1 MGVNGIVRREHSFLP
16 FPSKPQVF
24 VPQNL
29 EEWEGINLGLMKF
42 LLKSLKYPLLAHF
55 FSFSRKKYSYHSY
68 TILIVLCKVKLL
80 LLVFLFLLSIAI
92 FGYCSNQVCLS
103 FSFSFQLFASPFS
116 FFFFFMNYLLVIH
129 ESDI

>member
-1 MGVNGIVRREHSFLP
+1 MGVNEIVRREHSFLP

-42 LLKSLKYPLLAHF
+42 LLKSLKYPLSALF
-55 FSFSRKKYSYHSY
+55 FSFSRKKYSYHY
-68 TILIVLCKVKLL
+68 YMILLVLCKVKLL
-80 LLVFLFLLSIAI
+80 LLVFLFLLPIAI
-92 FGYCSNQVCLS
+92 FSYCSNQVCLS
-103 FSFSFQLFASPFS
+103 FSFSFQLFASL
-116 FFFFFMNYLLVIH
+116 FFFMNYLLVIH